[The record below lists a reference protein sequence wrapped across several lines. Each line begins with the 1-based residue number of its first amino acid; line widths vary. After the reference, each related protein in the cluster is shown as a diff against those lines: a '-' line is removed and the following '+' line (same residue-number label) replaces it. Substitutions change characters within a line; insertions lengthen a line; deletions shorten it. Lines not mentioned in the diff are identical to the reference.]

1 MAMRIH
7 ELHPT
12 LVHAPLVLLPTAA
25 VVDVLA
31 VTSSGRIRR
40 RAYSAIGRG
49 LWWGVAVSGLTAG
62 LAGMAASQEVEAD
75 DHARDMMLVHGLGN
89 LGLVV
94 AAFGVAAWRSRNRA
108 TAASAGLGVGAVA
121 AALYT
126 AWLGGELVYGHGVG
140 VKQHDD
146 ASADPMRSPPLLSRH
161 APGALV
167 RDAVKGL
174 GWLLRRGAATA
185 PGEDTVRLES
195 VSPGRE
201 TASESGPP
209 AMH

>member
-1 MAMRIH
+1 MAMRVH

-31 VTSSGRIRR
+31 VASSGRIRR

-62 LAGMAASQEVEAD
+62 LAGMAASQEVEVD
-75 DHARDMMLVHGLGN
+75 EHARDMMLVHGLGN
-89 LGLVV
+89 LGLVI
-94 AAFGVAAWRSRNRA
+94 AAFGVAAWRSRHRA

-126 AWLGGELVYGHGVG
+126 AWLGGEMVYGHGVG
-140 VKQHDD
+140 VKQYDD

-161 APGALV
+161 APGALA
-167 RDAVKGL
+167 RDAVEGL
-174 GWLLRRGAATA
+174 GWLLRRGAATMTGKDA
-185 PGEDTVRLES
+185 VQLQALSPTGEM
-195 VSPGRE
+195 P
-201 TASESGPP
+201 SESRPP
-209 AMH
+209 PIH